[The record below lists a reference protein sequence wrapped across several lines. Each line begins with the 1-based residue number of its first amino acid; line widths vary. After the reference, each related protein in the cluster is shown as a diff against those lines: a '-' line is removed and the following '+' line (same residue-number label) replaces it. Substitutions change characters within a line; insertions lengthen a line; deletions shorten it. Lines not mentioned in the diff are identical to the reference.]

1 MSNVFNPGA
10 QGGSG
15 ANYVN
20 RVAAVTVAYPIVAL
34 GSKAVSVP
42 VPGVKLGDSVSASL
56 NNANALAVGLVIAG
70 CRPTADGT
78 VEVTFATPLV
88 SLSAGSVKLDFLVMG
103 TR

>member
-20 RVAAVTVAYPIVAL
+20 RVAGLTVVYPVLAL
-34 GSKAVSVP
+34 GSKTVSVP
-42 VPGVKLGDSVSASL
+42 VAGVKLGDSVSASL
-56 NNANALAVGLVIAG
+56 NNTNALAVGLVIAG
-70 CRPTADGT
+70 CWPTADGT

-88 SLSAGSVKLDFLVMG
+88 SLSAGSVKLDFLILGV
-103 TR
+103 R

>member
-15 ANYVN
+15 TNYVN
-20 RVAAVTVAYPIVAL
+20 RVTGVTVAYPLIAL
-34 GSKAVSVP
+34 GSKTVSVP
-42 VPGVKLGDSVSASL
+42 VAGVKAGDSVSASL
-56 NNANALAVGLVIAG
+56 NNTNALAVGLVIAG
-70 CRPTADGT
+70 ARPTADNT

-88 SLSAGSVKLDFLVMG
+88 SLSSGSVKLDFLIMG

>member
-20 RVAAVTVAYPIVAL
+20 RMTGVTVSYPSISL
-34 GSKAVSVP
+34 GSKTVSVA
-42 VPGVKLGDSVSASL
+42 VQGVKAGDSVSASL
-56 NNANALAVGLVIAG
+56 NAANALAVGLVIAG
-70 CRPTADGT
+70 CRPTADNT

>member
-10 QGGSG
+10 QGGNG
-15 ANYVN
+15 VNYVN
-20 RVAAVTVAYPIVAL
+20 RVTGVTVAYPLIAL

-42 VPGVKLGDSVSASL
+42 VAGVKAGDSVSASL
-56 NNANALAVGLVIAG
+56 NSTNALAVGLVIAG
-70 CRPTADGT
+70 CRPTADNT

-88 SLSAGSVKLDFLVMG
+88 SLSSGSVKLDFLIMG

>member
-20 RVAAVTVAYPIVAL
+20 RVAGVTVPYPVIAL
-34 GSKAVSVP
+34 GSKTVSVA
-42 VPGVKLGDSVSASL
+42 VAGVKIGDSVSASL
-56 NNANALAVGLVIAG
+56 NNTNALAVGLVIAG

-88 SLSAGSVKLDFLVMG
+88 SLSAGSVKLDFLILG
-103 TR
+103 SR